1 MARTN
6 WLTHVLDGLSDAHQ
20 NVLDQALMNDGRKD
34 LTEQEVELVR
44 LIDTAFNY
52 AHQMRLEAVRT
63 QHV

>member
-1 MARTN
+1 MAKTN
-6 WLTHVLDGLSDAHQ
+6 WLGHVLDTLSDAHQ
-20 NVLDQALMNDGRKD
+20 NVLDQALMDDSRN